1 MANEEEDEAATCV
14 MTRPAASHEQ
24 DDNAPTAFFLRPAAP
39 APPVLTTSI
48 PVRPSWW
55 RVLISH
61 LGFWRRRP
69 VAAVVAEPA
78 PAHASARPASSASTS
93 HVHVSAPKAARRPAH
108 TLVSPLSPGRRAVVD
123 EVHTLLWSFEPH
135 ELEATAKLIEHI
147 VAARLAGPEGRVE
160 AQIIYALLYMRS
172 DEDGA
177 VGLAVLR
184 GKLLG
189 IARSAVDQALLHLEE
204 QGQVVLRPAGPISGT
219 RQVAAG
225 LEHAT
230 RGLLERVALVAL
242 ARRAS

>member
-1 MANEEEDEAATCV
+1 MADEEEDEAATRV
-14 MTRPAASHEQ
+14 MARPAASHEEN
-24 DDNAPTAFFLRPAAP
+24 DNAPTAFFVRPAAP
-39 APPVLTTSI
+39 APPAPAMSI
-48 PVRPSWW
+48 RVRPSWW
-55 RVLISH
+55 RVLIGVLSC
-61 LGFWRRRP
+61 WRRRP
-69 VAAVVAEPA
+69 VAAVVAAPA
-78 PAHASARPASSASTS
+78 PAPEPARPAASASTS
-93 HVHVSAPKAARRPAH
+93 HVHVSAHKAARRPVP

-135 ELEATAKLIEHI
+135 ELDATAKLIEHI

-160 AQIIYALLYMRS
+160 AQIIYALMYMRS

-189 IARSAVDQALLHLEE
+189 IARSAVDQALLHLEK

-225 LEHAT
+225 IEHPT
-230 RGLLERVALVAL
+230 RGLLERVALVEQ